1 MTKSTVIS
9 KMAMAS
15 GVEIC
20 KVDDAITFAFS
31 KLTTT
36 FSTLK
41 PLQIDAV
48 REILKSK
55 MFLLDFPPVLGRR

>member
-1 MTKSTVIS
+1 
-9 KMAMAS
+9 MAS

-55 MFLLDFPPVLGRR
+55 DVFVRLLTGHG